1 MFGWVCL
8 AAAIAIYGFEDCKSS
23 GSVII
28 STVLLAWFSW
38 FVSLGASIGFYR
50 VFWPWHPLY
59 SIPGPLLAR
68 VSQLWIFGC
77 VLHGQTRHDL
87 QRLHAK
93 YGDVVRIGP
102 NEVSVS
108 YAGAITQIHGAKS
121 WIKGKSYGQTASG
134 MADSKETSLISLR
147 TRKGIQITVEF
158 VLN

>member
-1 MFGWVCL
+1 M
-8 AAAIAIYGFEDCKSS
+8 
-23 GSVII
+23 
-28 STVLLAWFSW
+28 
-38 FVSLGASIGFYR
+38 
-50 VFWPWHPLY
+50 
-59 SIPGPLLAR
+59 
-68 VSQLWIFGC
+68 
-77 VLHGQTRHDL
+77 HGQTRHDL
-87 QRLHAK
+87 QRLHVK